1 MQNTNIFECLT
12 ECVCVLLFVKQIV
25 DERVAVPF
33 GALSQPFEKVP
44 TAHNLQP
51 PLKHTFYADI
61 TLENNVY
68 IIIYMHI

>member
-33 GALSQPFEKVP
+33 GALTQPFEKVP
-44 TAHNLQP
+44 TAHNLQ
-51 PLKHTFYADI
+51 HTFYADI
-61 TLENNVY
+61 TLETMY
-68 IIIYMHI
+68 I